1 LKGKKCMPNI
11 NDYIKLRGNLT
22 FEEEPFNEVDNLIFS
37 RISYLPL
44 KGFIKKQEK
53 LKISTIYERFRK
65 SNMKKSNMLL
75 KDDWKFFELIA
86 NSKRFQDLVILK
98 YVIKISLNLEEQF
111 SAITILLPGDHA
123 YISFGGTDYTFAG
136 WKENFNMCYQNYI
149 PAQKDAVSYVNYIG
163 SRYRGKIILG
173 GHSKGGNLAI
183 YAAAFCKAEIRKRIR
198 KIYSNDAPGFAKE
211 VIESK
216 EYQNIIDKVIS
227 YVPQSSVVGR
237 LLFHGEK
244 YQVIKSTQV
253 GIMQHHPYSWQINK
267 NRFVKMKKLTGESF
281 FAEKTIQN
289 WIDSVEPERREKFFD
304 TILDILIATDAKKLT
319 DLGPN
324 WIKSASTLLKKY
336 KGIDEESK
344 QIISQTLD
352 ALADSAKKQ
361 ILDTFSISKKN
372 EKKKYFSNV
381 TK

>member
-1 LKGKKCMPNI
+1 MPNI
-11 NDYIKLRGNLT
+11 IDYIKLRGDLT
-22 FEEEPFNEVDNLIFS
+22 FEEDPFNEVDNLIFS

-65 SNMKKSNMLL
+65 SNMKKSSMHL

-86 NSKRFQDLVILK
+86 TAKRFRDLVMLK
-98 YVIKISLNLEEQF
+98 HVVKVSLNLEEQF

-136 WKENFNMCYQNYI
+136 WKENFNMSYQNHI
-149 PAQKDAVSYVNYIG
+149 PAQKDAVSYMNYIG
-163 SRYRGKIILG
+163 RRYRGKLILG

-183 YAAAFCKAEIRKRIR
+183 YAAAFCKAEIQKRIR
-198 KIYSNDAPGFAKE
+198 RVYSNDAPGFAKE
-211 VIESK
+211 IIESN
-216 EYQNIIDKVIS
+216 EYQNVIDKVIS
-227 YVPQSSVVGR
+227 YIPQSSIVGR

-244 YQVIKSTQV
+244 YQIIKSTQV
-253 GIMQHHPYSWQINK
+253 GIMQHHPYSWQVNK
-267 NRFVKMKKLTGESF
+267 NKFVKMKKLTGESH

-289 WIDSVEPERREKFFD
+289 WIDSIEPERREKFFD
-304 TILDILIATDAKKLT
+304 TILDILVATDAKKLT

-344 QIISQTLD
+344 QVISQTLD
-352 ALADSAKKQ
+352 ALADSAKNQ
-361 ILDTFSISKKN
+361 ILDSFAISKRN